1 MEIINNKYLR
11 LKQGTINMDNVLY
24 FEIDN
29 EDNNSTKFTFIN
41 GDEISTSIPYTEIV
55 ELFKDNCKPS
65 DKYKLDL

>member
-29 EDNNSTKFTFIN
+29 EDINTTKFTFIN
-41 GDEISTSIPYTEIV
+41 GDKISTSIPYTEIV
-55 ELFKDNCKPS
+55 QLFKDNCKPS